1 MVCTSTS
8 GRLALKQ
15 GETKYKDLL
24 LIAPLLNHVKTEPL
38 SVSQSLG
45 RRAIRQIEM
54 QGINTCLTVAL

>member
-15 GETKYKDLL
+15 GEIIYNDLL
-24 LIAPLLNHVKTEPL
+24 LIAPLLNHAKTEPF

-45 RRAIRQIEM
+45 RRTIRQLDM
-54 QGINTCLTVAL
+54 QGIKTC